1 MKFEL
6 PQLGY
11 EYSALEPFLDEKTM
25 EIHHSKHHQT
35 YVNNLNAALEKHPEL
50 AEMTI
55 EKLLQSLDTLLEDI
69 RMAVKNHGGGHF
81 NHSFFWT
88 MMQSPQQGGGGE
100 PQGMIAEAIK
110 NSFGDFTTFKDSFSK
125 ASLSVFGSGWA
136 WVINENGKL
145 EIITTSNQECPIS
158 KNQKPILV
166 LDVWEHAYYLNYQN
180 RRADYI
186 SAWWSVVDW
195 NAVEK
200 NL

>member
-200 NL
+200 KL